1 MGRAVNDCSRS
12 LRRDLFSFSTKIAH
26 AAGGLDGF
34 IKNVDEM
41 IINPLIYFLFAL
53 AVVFFL
59 YGVLEFILN
68 QENEEAKTKG
78 KSHMMWGVIG
88 IVIMMSVFTIMNILL
103 STLGVDYLHP
113 EQGTVDPLP
122 PPPQ

>member
-1 MGRAVNDCSRS
+1 M
-12 LRRDLFSFSTKIAH
+12 DLFSFSTKIAH

-59 YGVLEFILN
+59 YGVLEFIMN

-88 IVIMMSVFTIMNILL
+88 IVIMMSVFAIMNILL
-103 STLGVDYLHP
+103 DTLGVNYIHP
-113 EQGTVDPLP
+113 EQGTVDTLP
-122 PPPQ
+122 PPQ